1 MKDTEKKEAI
11 YGNIETWETQK
22 LLKELLQSQTKS
34 FTAVKNSLKDIE
46 FAVSSSIK
54 RLKQKN
60 SKIIYVGAG
69 TSGRIGAIDGVELI
83 PTFGWPDERVQFCF
97 SGDNPL
103 KPTEG
108 SEDSEELA
116 IQHFNE
122 KKINQDDVVIGI
134 AASGS
139 TKYTLKIIELSK
151 NIGALTIG
159 VSNNRN
165 SLLLNSAEIKICLE
179 TGSEFLAGSTRLTAG
194 TSQKIALNLFSTSL
208 MIKLN
213 RVYKGFM
220 IDVIASNEKLKKRAQ
235 FILSEITGCSE
246 ETAINFL
253 EQTNYN
259 IRMSLMLYHNYSIED
274 AKKILEENDN
284 NLHKI
289 LK

>member
-1 MKDTEKKEAI
+1 MKETEKKEVV
-11 YGNIETWETQK
+11 YDNIENWETHK
-22 LLKELLQSQTKS
+22 LLEELLQSQNKS
-34 FTAVKNSLKDIE
+34 FTAVKNALKDIE

-54 RLKQKN
+54 KLKQKN
-60 SKIIYVGAG
+60 SKIVYVGAG

-83 PTFGWPDERVQFCF
+83 PTFGWPDHRVKFCF
-97 SGDNPL
+97 SGNNPL
-103 KPTEG
+103 KPSEG

-151 NIGALTIG
+151 NNGALTIG
-159 VSNNRN
+159 ISNNRD
-165 SLLLNSAEIKICLE
+165 SLLLNLAEIKICLE
-179 TGSEFLAGSTRLTAG
+179 TGSEFLAGSTRLAAG

-246 ETAINFL
+246 EIAVNLLI
-253 EQTNYN
+253 QTNYN
-259 IRMSLMLYHNYSIED
+259 IRMSLMLFHNYTIED

>member
-1 MKDTEKKEAI
+1 MKETEIREAI
-11 YGNIETWETQK
+11 YDNIENWETDK
-22 LLKELLQSQTKS
+22 LLEELLQSQNKS
-34 FTAVKNSLKDIE
+34 FIAVKNALKDIE
-46 FAVSSSIK
+46 FAVSSSVK
-54 RLKQKN
+54 KLKQKN
-60 SKIIYVGAG
+60 SKIVYVGAG

-83 PTFGWPDERVQFCF
+83 PTFGWPDHRVKFCF
-97 SGDNPL
+97 SGNNPL
-103 KPTEG
+103 KPSEG

-151 NIGALTIG
+151 NNGALTIG
-159 VSNNRN
+159 VSNNRD
-165 SLLLNSAEIKICLE
+165 SLLLNLAEIKICLE
-179 TGSEFLAGSTRLTAG
+179 TGSEFLAGSTRLAAG

-246 ETAINFL
+246 EIAVNL
-253 EQTNYN
+253 LMQTNYN
-259 IRMSLMLYHNYSIED
+259 IRMSLMLYHNYTIED

>member
-1 MKDTEKKEAI
+1 MKETEIREDI
-11 YGNIETWETQK
+11 YDNIETWETNK
-22 LLKELLQSQTKS
+22 LLEELLQSQTKS

-54 RLKQKN
+54 RLKPKN
-60 SKIIYVGAG
+60 SKIVYVGAG

-83 PTFGWPDERVQFCF
+83 PTFGWPDQRVQFCF

-108 SEDSEELA
+108 YEDSEELA

-165 SLLLNSAEIKICLE
+165 SLLLNLAEIKICLE

-246 ETAINFL
+246 ETAVNFL
-253 EQTNYN
+253 EKTNYN
-259 IRMSLMLYHNYSIED
+259 IRMSLMLFHNYTIED
-274 AKKILEENDN
+274 AQKILEENDN

>member
-1 MKDTEKKEAI
+1 MKETEIREDI
-11 YGNIETWETQK
+11 YDNIETWESQK
-22 LLKELLQSQTKS
+22 LLEELLQSQTKS

-60 SKIIYVGAG
+60 SKIVYVGAG

-165 SLLLNSAEIKICLE
+165 SLLLNLAEIKICLE
-179 TGSEFLAGSTRLTAG
+179 TGSEFLAGSTRLAAG

-235 FILSEITGCSE
+235 FILSEIAGCSK
-246 ETAINFL
+246 ETAVNFL

-259 IRMSLMLYHNYSIED
+259 IRMSLMLYHNYSIEH

>member
-22 LLKELLQSQTKS
+22 LLEELLQSQTKS

-54 RLKQKN
+54 RLKPKN
-60 SKIIYVGAG
+60 SKIVYVGAG

-108 SEDSEELA
+108 YEDSEELA

-139 TKYTLKIIELSK
+139 TKYTLKIIELSR
-151 NIGALTIG
+151 NMGALTIG
-159 VSNNRN
+159 ISNNKN
-165 SLLLNSAEIKICLE
+165 SLLLNVAEMKICLE
-179 TGSEFLAGSTRLTAG
+179 TGSEFLAGSTRLAAG

-220 IDVIASNEKLKKRAQ
+220 IDVVASNEKLNKRSQ
-235 FILSEITGCSE
+235 YILSEITGCSE
-246 ETAINFL
+246 ETAIKL
-253 EQTNYN
+253 LKQTNYN
-259 IRMSLMLYHNYSIED
+259 IRLSLMLFHNYTIED
-274 AKKILEENDN
+274 AQKILEENDN
-284 NLHKI
+284 DLHKI

>member
-11 YGNIETWETQK
+11 YGNIETWESQK
-22 LLKELLQSQTKS
+22 LLEELLQSQTKS

-46 FAVSSSIK
+46 FAVYSSIK

-60 SKIIYVGAG
+60 SKIVYVGAG

-159 VSNNRN
+159 ISNNRN
-165 SLLLNSAEIKICLE
+165 SLLLNLAEIKICLE
-179 TGSEFLAGSTRLTAG
+179 TGSEFLAGSTRLAAG

-235 FILSEITGCSE
+235 FILSEIAGCSE
-246 ETAINFL
+246 ETAVNFL

>member
-1 MKDTEKKEAI
+1 MKETEKKEVV
-11 YGNIETWETQK
+11 YDNIENWETHK
-22 LLKELLQSQTKS
+22 LLEELLQSQNKS
-34 FTAVKNSLKDIE
+34 FKAVKNALKDIE

-54 RLKQKN
+54 KLKQKN
-60 SKIIYVGAG
+60 SKIVYVGAG

-83 PTFGWPDERVQFCF
+83 PTFGWPDDRVKFCF
-97 SGDNPL
+97 SGNNPL
-103 KPTEG
+103 KPSEG

-151 NIGALTIG
+151 NNGALTIG
-159 VSNNRN
+159 VSNNRD
-165 SLLLNSAEIKICLE
+165 SLLINLAEIKICLE
-179 TGSEFLAGSTRLTAG
+179 TGSEFLAGSTRLAAG

-246 ETAINFL
+246 EIAFNL
-253 EQTNYN
+253 LMQTNYN
-259 IRMSLMLYHNYSIED
+259 IRMSLMLFHNYTIED

>member
-1 MKDTEKKEAI
+1 MKETEIREDI
-11 YGNIETWETQK
+11 YDNIETWETQK
-22 LLKELLQSQTKS
+22 LLEELLQSQTKS

-54 RLKQKN
+54 RLKPKN
-60 SKIIYVGAG
+60 SKIVYVGAG

-165 SLLLNSAEIKICLE
+165 SLLLNLAEIKICLE

-246 ETAINFL
+246 ETAVNFL

-274 AKKILEENDN
+274 AKKILEENEN

>member
-1 MKDTEKKEAI
+1 MNETEKKEASFDD
-11 YGNIETWETQK
+11 IENWETPK
-22 LLKELLQSQTKS
+22 LLEELLNSQNKS
-34 FTAVKNSLKDIE
+34 FIAVKNALKDIE
-46 FAVSSSIK
+46 LAVSATIK
-54 RLKQKN
+54 KIKKTN
-60 SKIIYVGAG
+60 SKIVYVGAG

-83 PTFGWPDERVQFCF
+83 PTFGWPDDRVQFCF

-116 IQHFNE
+116 IKHFND

-151 NIGALTIG
+151 NIGSLTIG
-159 VSNNRN
+159 ISNNKN
-165 SLLLNSAEIKICLE
+165 SLLSKLSEFKICLE
-179 TGSEFLAGSTRLTAG
+179 TGSEFLAGSTRLAAG
-194 TSQKIALNLFSTSL
+194 TSQKITLNLFSTSL

-235 FILSEITGCSE
+235 FILSEITGCPE
-246 ETAINFL
+246 ETAIKYL
-253 EQTNYN
+253 TQTNYN
-259 IRMSLMLYHNYSIED
+259 IRMSIMLFHNYSIEE
-274 AKKILEENDN
+274 AKKVLELNDN

>member
-1 MKDTEKKEAI
+1 MKETEIREAI
-11 YGNIETWETQK
+11 YDNIETWETHK
-22 LLKELLQSQTKS
+22 LLEELLQSQNKS

-46 FAVSSSIK
+46 FAVFSSIK
-54 RLKQKN
+54 KLKKKN
-60 SKIIYVGAG
+60 SKIVYVGAG

-83 PTFGWPDERVQFCF
+83 PTFGWSDERVQFCF

-165 SLLLNSAEIKICLE
+165 SLLLNLAEIKICLE
-179 TGSEFLAGSTRLTAG
+179 TGSEFLAGSTRLAAG

-220 IDVIASNEKLKKRAQ
+220 IDVIASNEKLRKRSQ

-246 ETAINFL
+246 ETAIKFL
-253 EQTNYN
+253 KQTNYN
-259 IRMSLMLYHNYSIED
+259 IRLSLMLFHNYTIKD
-274 AKKILEENDN
+274 AQKILEENDN

>member
-1 MKDTEKKEAI
+1 MKETEIREDI
-11 YGNIETWETQK
+11 YDNIETWETQK
-22 LLKELLQSQTKS
+22 LLEELLQSQTKS

-60 SKIIYVGAG
+60 SKIVYVGAG

-83 PTFGWPDERVQFCF
+83 PTFGWPDERVEFCF

-246 ETAINFL
+246 ETAVNFL
-253 EQTNYN
+253 GQTNYN
-259 IRMSLMLYHNYSIED
+259 IRMSLMLFHNYSIED